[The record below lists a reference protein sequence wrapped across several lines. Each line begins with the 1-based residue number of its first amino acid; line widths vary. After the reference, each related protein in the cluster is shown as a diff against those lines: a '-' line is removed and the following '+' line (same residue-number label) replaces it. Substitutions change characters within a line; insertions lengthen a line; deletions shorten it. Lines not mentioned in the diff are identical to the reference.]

1 MGVSKELVGRLQII
15 QFSQSWEAQR
25 EAELKSKLEDI
36 TAQLQVKYLEV
47 KKLEGTIQDNQEIVS
62 EVLTLR
68 EHVKLTEQKLKDT
81 ELELKSVNASKQ
93 EVLAESRAE
102 SGETKV
108 KKLNA
113 ANLELTEE
121 LSFLKDADDKKT
133 KKVSSLEKQLRELEF
148 QLQNSK
154 ALSEASQEHQNM
166 LYSAIWD
173 IETLIEDFKSKAS
186 KAESRTETVEEQ
198 CIVLSTT
205 NSVLNKEVMSL
216 RQRAKSLEAS
226 LDLAKEEKEK
236 YAQ

>member
-15 QFSQSWEAQR
+15 QFSQSWAAQR
-25 EAELKSKLEDI
+25 EAELKSKLKDI
-36 TAQLQVKYLEV
+36 TAQLQVLKDLEV
-47 KKLEGTIQDNQEIVS
+47 KKLEGTIQENQEIVS

-81 ELELKSVNASKQ
+81 EVELKSVNASKQ
-93 EVLAESRAE
+93 EVLNANESVKENLFEAESRAE

-108 KKLNA
+108 KELNA

-154 ALSEASQEHQNM
+154 VLSEASQEQQNM

-173 IETLIEDFKSKAS
+173 METLIEDLKS
-186 KAESRTETVEEQ
+186 
-198 CIVLSTT
+198 
-205 NSVLNKEVMSL
+205 
-216 RQRAKSLEAS
+216 
-226 LDLAKEEKEK
+226 
-236 YAQ
+236 